1 MKTPQ
6 LSFKEKVFLIVK
18 SIPRGSVM
26 TYKSVAEQAGN
37 VRSARVVGMYMR
49 SNTDLSVP
57 CHRVVRSDGSYGGYN
72 GLRGKSKEA
81 LLSLEG
87 YRAVYK

>member
-6 LSFKEKVFLIVK
+6 LSFKEKVFLIVR

-26 TYKSVAEQAGN
+26 TYKDVAKKAGN
-37 VRSARVVGMYMR
+37 ERGARVVGMYMR
-49 SNTDLSVP
+49 SNTDLSIP

-87 YRAVYK
+87 YETVYK